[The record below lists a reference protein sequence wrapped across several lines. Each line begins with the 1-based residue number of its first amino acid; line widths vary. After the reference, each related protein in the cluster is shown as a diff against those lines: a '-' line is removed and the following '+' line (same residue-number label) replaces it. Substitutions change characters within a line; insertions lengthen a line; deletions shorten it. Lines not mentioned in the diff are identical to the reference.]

1 MREEKGGHIRLE
13 WNSTF
18 PLDCFSVTN
27 PTCWQIKPT
36 APKFHKQMRGSK
48 KFKSPFSNSLTSP
61 AKWGNIDMA
70 FPHEPPLR
78 AQIFSWLRRCKK
90 PTVRVGGERRFLRQ
104 DKDTYYRT
112 VGPTNCSRN
121 DRSYSRLHPPL
132 ATDFCYFS
140 AIFPL
145 FPSAS
150 FPPGFSQIHANG
162 SGQPSKKLEDWPV
175 IVRDCGGSGE
185 ELRRWHRLLGL
196 QSMLS
201 HHGYTFWHWGASSIL
216 DFKEA
221 FIYWVDLVD
230 EWITWDCLDH
240 PVHVIDSLPLNSPVV
255 SSSSHNKLRRK
266 K

>member
-1 MREEKGGHIRLE
+1 MTGPFSPNWIHEVESWRYHVELPWSTPARLSHASQDWSQLEFSLEFSFQTALTRIKWEEEKGGHIRLE

-61 AKWGNIDMA
+61 AKRGNIDMA
-70 FPHEPPLR
+70 FPHEPALR
-78 AQIFSWLRRCKK
+78 AKIFSWLRRCKK
-90 PTVRVGGERRFLRQ
+90 PTVSLGGERRFLRQ

-121 DRSYSRLHPPL
+121 DRSHSRLHPPL

-162 SGQPSKKLEDWPV
+162 SGRPSKKLEIGPV
-175 IVRDCGGSGE
+175 IVQDCGGSGE
-185 ELRRWHRLLGL
+185 ELRRWHRILGL
-196 QSMLS
+196 QS
-201 HHGYTFWHWGASSIL
+201 
-216 DFKEA
+216 
-221 FIYWVDLVD
+221 V
-230 EWITWDCLDH
+230 
-240 PVHVIDSLPLNSPVV
+240 
-255 SSSSHNKLRRK
+255 
-266 K
+266 